1 MNNVYFG
8 AEGLNSTSANYYANV
23 AQEMIQSITESLN
36 SIKLYKTCVSSI
48 DSQSPEKIMSKGW
61 KSLDSVKKNL
71 EQISKM
77 NAFCAW
83 VREAIKEKDAQLI
96 SLKSL
101 TLEKWIKDTG
111 YGVPSTPEYP
121 EYAVSVLE
129 EDVINSWDINK
140 RNKYLKLEAFA
151 STYGKYIHP
160 KGAFSK
166 ARKEMHNIE
175 NSPITKEGSGRDLIL
190 YYYYPTV
197 DSKDVEKLFFELQEI
212 YRSYEKELN
221 AMKAEIQ
228 ADVNRISMEREQ
240 EFRRKVDEYNKQY
253 DEYNSAMRVA
263 RSDFNN
269 WVTSE
274 RERISKLKIVLP
286 SNLLDTFKEI
296 QKQCD
301 SSK

>member
-23 AQEMIQSITESLN
+23 AQEMIQSISESLN
-36 SIKLYKTCVSSI
+36 SIKLYETCVSSI
-48 DSQSPEKIMSKGW
+48 DSQASKLMSKGW
-61 KSLDSVKKNL
+61 TSLDSIKTGL
-71 EQISKM
+71 EQIAKM

-83 VREAIKEKDAQLI
+83 VREAIKEKDLQLNKVTTL
-96 SLKSL
+96 SLE
-101 TLEKWIKDTG
+101 TWMIQTNYPVME
-111 YGVPSTPEYP
+111 VPNRPEP
-121 EYAVSVLE
+121 PRDPIE
-129 EDVINSWDINK
+129 EDIINTWDINK

-166 ARKEMHNIE
+166 ARKDLHNVE
-175 NSPITKEGSGRDLIL
+175 NNPITKEGSGRDLVL
-190 YYYYPTV
+190 YYYNPTV
-197 DSKDVEKLFFELQEI
+197 NSFDVEKLFFELQEV

-221 AMKAEIQ
+221 AMKADLKEE
-228 ADVNRISMEREQ
+228 VNKEVLKRNREYKEQ
-240 EFRRKVDEYNKQY
+240 LDAYNAEYDKWMSYRRNAQ
-253 DEYNSAMRVA
+253 VA
-263 RSDFNN
+263 YNN
-269 WVTSE
+269 WITSE